1 MSYAPVKARHLLID
15 DATIALVIGK
25 MLSVFLQ
32 CKMSMMAHSGQTEF
46 QCPLLGVKADISRT
60 FPNVCF

>member
-32 CKMSMMAHSGQTEF
+32 CKMPMMA
-46 QCPLLGVKADISRT
+46 
-60 FPNVCF
+60 

>member
-25 MLSVFLQ
+25 MLSVF
-32 CKMSMMAHSGQTEF
+32 
-46 QCPLLGVKADISRT
+46 ADSRS
-60 FPNVCF
+60 NRQR